1 MKKLLLVMVTCLTVF
16 SSLTVFGEETEVDI
30 YSQEQFIADMQ
41 AGLEDRWSYNEDEDK
56 MTNSEF
62 VEYRNKLVDA
72 EYSKL
77 SKYSATEFET
87 EKFNLLAHAYI
98 DGLQLQQRAL
108 VYYTELSNLYDE
120 MWGDGY
126 NIRAYVIP
134 EMVDHYG
141 LTVEEEQIADFREQK
156 KLIGG
161 DYTVTTTV
169 TGNSGNAG
177 NIIQADNEITVF
189 DKEGIKVVITGME
202 EPTLSSTKIQIRI
215 ENLNHN
221 DIIVTSKDARMIVNG
236 IMVDSTLYEQVASGK
251 TANTFIEFYND
262 TTLKDAGIDKINE
275 LAFTIEICNSD
286 YMPLYDGEEAHL
298 LIDDNHKI
306 TTKEVYSDKE
316 TIQKVQD
323 LLNSAG
329 YDCGSADG
337 ISGKKTNNAILEFER
352 DHNLEENTDITP
364 ELLEKLQNSMN

>member
-236 IMVDSTLYEQVASGK
+236 IMVDSTLYEHVASGK

-275 LAFTIEICNSD
+275 LAFTIEIWNSD